1 MTDYPEI
8 RPLLDLVVQELD
20 VAEIWLF
27 GSRARGDHR
36 ENSDWD
42 LLIVLKDDAPREHED
57 LKALWELKRSSGVP
71 GDLFPCRKS
80 DFDGCKSVVNTLSY
94 IAWREGVRLL

>member
-1 MTDYPEI
+1 MTDYSECQ
-8 RPLLDLVVQELD
+8 PLLDLVVQELD

-42 LLIVLKDDAPREHED
+42 LLIVLNDDAQAEHEN
-57 LKALWELKRSSGVP
+57 LKTLWELKRRSGVP

-80 DFDGCKSVVNTLSY
+80 DFDGCKGVVNTLSY
-94 IAWREGVRLL
+94 IAWREGVRLV